1 MQIGWLSEYMYNG
14 DIKIWGYREYK
25 NFPFSYMLNNQLYSC
40 IKILED
46 AHLCKTRE
54 MRLKAAVPDSQT
66 GLFGFESVNLFL
78 STSVY
83 VESVER

>member
-1 MQIGWLSEYMYNG
+1 
-14 DIKIWGYREYK
+14 
-25 NFPFSYMLNNQLYSC
+25 
-40 IKILED
+40 
-46 AHLCKTRE
+46 